1 MKKINFDSYFWQ
13 DGLVR
18 LRGIEEK
25 DWEVHYYNRF
35 DSEGRRLLNYKVEL
49 PPTEKEAKD
58 MVENFKDFNYDSGR
72 IMFTIENLE
81 GEIVGGINLNSID
94 ERNGTFSIGMQIDRD
109 HRGKG
114 YGTDAMKIVL
124 RYAFNE
130 RRLNKY
136 CGSVLENNTASEK
149 MLKKLGCTQEGI
161 RRQMVYTRGKFMD
174 EILFGLTS
182 EEFGEREKQG

>member
-1 MKKINFDSYFWQ
+1 MKKINYDRYFWQ
-13 DGLVR
+13 DDLVR

-25 DWEVHYYNRF
+25 DWETHYYNRF

-49 PPTEKEAKD
+49 PPTEDEAKE
-58 MVENFKDFNYDSGR
+58 MVERFKNFNTGSGR
-72 IMFTIENLE
+72 IMFTIENLD

-94 ERNGTFSIGMQIDRD
+94 ERNGTFSIGMQIDLD

-114 YGTDAMKIVL
+114 YGTAAMRIVL
-124 RYAFNE
+124 RYAFME

-136 CGSVLENNTASEK
+136 YGAVLENNTGSAK

-161 RRQMVYTRGKFMD
+161 RRQMVFTRGKFMD

-182 EEFGEREKQG
+182 EEFREKENQE

>member
-1 MKKINFDSYFWQ
+1 LKKINYDRYFWQ
-13 DGLVR
+13 DDLVR

-25 DWEVHYYNRF
+25 DWETHYYNRF

-49 PPTEKEAKD
+49 PPTEDEAKE
-58 MVENFKDFNYDSGR
+58 MVERFKNFNTGSGR
-72 IMFTIENLE
+72 IMFTIENLD

-94 ERNGTFSIGMQIDRD
+94 ERNGTFSIGMQIDLD

-114 YGTDAMKIVL
+114 YGTAAMRIVL
-124 RYAFNE
+124 RYAFME

-136 CGSVLENNTASEK
+136 YGAVLENNTGSAK

-161 RRQMVYTRGKFMD
+161 RRQMVFTRGKFMD

-182 EEFGEREKQG
+182 EEFREKENQE